1 MKFIRCQLAL
11 AVILSIFGINQAS
24 GALRVDTSMIDGIK
38 VHSPTRVVAG
48 KYFNVKLT
56 SNKVKAE
63 GVCWLDW
70 EFSKGF
76 TFPKE
81 FRMKNGVA
89 TVKLLPV
96 APGPGEMSF
105 YCGSSRSNIHI
116 GGSKTIYIAP

>member
-1 MKFIRCQLAL
+1 
-11 AVILSIFGINQAS
+11 
-24 GALRVDTSMIDGIK
+24 MIDGIK

-70 EFSKGF
+70 ESSKGF
-76 TFPKE
+76 SFPKE

-89 TVKLLPV
+89 TVKILPV
-96 APGPGEMSF
+96 APGPGQMSF
-105 YCGSSRSNIHI
+105 YCGSSRSNVHI